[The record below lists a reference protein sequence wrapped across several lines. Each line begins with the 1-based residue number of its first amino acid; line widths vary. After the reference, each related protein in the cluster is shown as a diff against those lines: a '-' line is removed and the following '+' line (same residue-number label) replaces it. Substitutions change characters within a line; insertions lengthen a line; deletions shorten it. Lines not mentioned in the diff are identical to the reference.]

1 MNTNISGHW
10 SDFISVESLAFFNL
24 QFISEFLSIVR
35 NITNILTLPDF
46 GNYLC
51 KLQESENSCDM
62 IL

>member
-1 MNTNISGHW
+1 MNTNISGHR

-24 QFISEFLSIVR
+24 QFICEFVSIVR
-35 NITNILTLPDF
+35 NITNILTLRDF